1 MADLGKQLH
10 EFAKQLWPMNRS
22 ITGDG
27 VRMTLLAIKKHL
39 PDIKIIEIPTGTRAF
54 DWVVPQEWL
63 VKEAWIIGP
72 EGNKFCDF
80 NKNNLHLMGYSE
92 AVNAKLSLAELENH
106 LYSIEAQPD
115 AIPYIT
121 SYYAKRWGFCIRHND
136 RIKLEQGEYHAF
148 IDATHF
154 DGSLT
159 YGELIIPGRLEKEIL
174 ISTYICHPSMANNE
188 LSGPVVST
196 FIGNWLSQ
204 LEQPKYTYRLVF
216 VPETIGSIVYISK
229 NIDVLHENVIGGFN
243 LTCIGDDRAYSY
255 LPSRKGDTRSD
266 RIAQH
271 VLAGLDTNYV
281 KYTWNDRRS
290 DERQYCAPHVD
301 LPIASIMRTKYG
313 AYDEYHT
320 SLDNLDNV
328 VTPTGLNGGY
338 LAVRKALEIFEND
351 RVPSVNVLC
360 EPQLGK
366 RGLYPTLSTKG
377 KNAELMNMMNVIS
390 FCDGKH
396 SILDIAEKCNITFE
410 SAVGI
415 VNTLKYHA
423 LIDLSDVDQTN

>member
-1 MADLGKQLH
+1 MTDLGNQLH
-10 EFAKQLWPMNRS
+10 GFAKQLWPMNRS

-27 VRMTLLAIKKHL
+27 VRKTLSAIKKYL
-39 PDIKIIEIPTGTRAF
+39 PGLKIVEIPTGTRAF
-54 DWVVPQEWL
+54 DWTVPQEWS
-63 VKEAWIIGP
+63 VKKAWIIGP
-72 EGNKFCDF
+72 DGNKFCDF
-80 NKNNLHLMGYSE
+80 NQNNLHLVGYSE
-92 AVNAKLSLAELENH
+92 AVNAKFSLGELDNH
-106 LYSIEAQPD
+106 LYSIESQPD

-136 RIKLEQGEYHAF
+136 RMKLKEGEYHAF
-148 IDATHF
+148 IDAMHF

-159 YGELIIPGRLEKEIL
+159 YGELVIPGRLKKEIL
-174 ISTYICHPSMANNE
+174 ISTYVCHPSMANNE

-196 FIGNWLSQ
+196 FIGDWLSQ

-216 VPETIGSIVYISK
+216 IPETIGSIVYLSK
-229 NIDVLHENVIGGFN
+229 NIDVLKENVIGGFN

-271 VLAGLDTNYV
+271 VLACLDTNYV
-281 KYTWNDRRS
+281 KYTWNDRGS

-320 SLDNLDNV
+320 SLDDLVNV

-351 RVPSVNVLC
+351 GLPNVNVLC
-360 EPQLGK
+360 EPQLSK
-366 RGLYPTLSTKG
+366 RGLYPTLGTKG
-377 KNAELMNMMNVIS
+377 KNDKLKNMMNVIS

-396 SILDIAEKCNITFE
+396 SILDISEKCNITFE
-410 SAVGI
+410 SAFDI
-415 VNTLKYHA
+415 VTILSRHNLV
-423 LIDLSDVDQTN
+423 DLLDIEQAR